1 MCGFIGF
8 ISDINNNQIE
18 SINKKFNIYF
28 NRLKERG
35 PDYSEIKKIRFK
47 SKIIQVGFARLS
59 IQDLN
64 KDSNKIFYDNDNLI
78 LFNGEIYNHNE
89 LKKISSRS

>member
-35 PDYSEIKKIRFK
+35 PDYSEIKKI
-47 SKIIQVGFARLS
+47 
-59 IQDLN
+59 N
-64 KDSNKIFYDNDNLI
+64 SNQK
-78 LFNGEIYNHNE
+78 
-89 LKKISSRS
+89 